1 MKKFFLFAML
11 SIVSALGM
19 NAQTWT
25 GNDVAVG
32 DFYLYNIGA
41 GKWLSSGNSWGT
53 QASLVEAGGF
63 CSTLEISNGQYA
75 IKNTETRTNQKAA
88 GPGYLGT
95 NGFMDGEN
103 AAYFTFAEVTGRQD
117 GVKAYYIQDG
127 TNNLTYSGS
136 GTVVNFGTETG
147 DNAQWVLVTKADRLA
162 AMANASET
170 NPVDATF
177 LLKNAEFGRYK
188 LPAYDAAWTFT
199 FPGGTNKNNAGDNT
213 NFCVESYHVNFDFC
227 QTVSDAPNGYYAVRG
242 QAFYRQD
249 GSNNT
254 DLPYFYVGSAKV
266 NFPVKSGS
274 EGSMSDASNSFKAGS
289 YQTAFSDKYT
299 YTGGGLKV
307 GTHLDNNTALWC
319 IWDNI
324 QIQYYGPID
333 LSAYATE
340 LANAVSAAQ
349 AYQSQLPEAVY
360 APIADAITANNKTY
374 TTEDGYVAAINAIND
389 AVSTNATA
397 EIIAAFS
404 RYNSVKAAAKAIAAN
419 MSTTT
424 ADNAVNAAT
433 TNAAIDDAVAT
444 LRATFLT
451 VLPNVNIPAAGYI
464 DVTAVMVDNAGVHT
478 NTDYWTAEGTPNTSY
493 SWAVCNYGECEFYQQ
508 NFKFYQTLA
517 LTPGTWE
524 FGVTGFHRAGN
535 HNTHFYAGV
544 DKILIPGVE
553 SSVVNSMA
561 AAKTYFDGGNG
572 KVALKFLI
580 ESASDVEIGIDN
592 QDTETDKWT
601 IFRDFTLKYYG
612 APDYSVY
619 VERWNTAKA
628 AADEAK
634 TNYPNVT
641 GEELTALNTAYAN
654 APVSGDKKAQY
665 IEKCEALES
674 ATVAFN
680 AAGPKYNAY
689 VAEKDKAAALGVNV
703 SSYTAATNATDADT
717 KTKAL
722 KVAEYDYVNT
732 NYQYGVE
739 LGTWTSEGPTGVM
752 TGQHWDNTATSE
764 YLEQSGEAWGQNSW
778 SLKYSQNVTLPAGS
792 YIFKVAGRHS
802 NSNNVQLGLEVTL
815 NGNSLGSVNDFP
827 AGDVGRGIDTTGAT
841 NYDDEGTY
849 ANSNNGRGWEWRYV
863 KFTLNAQS
871 TVNIA
876 VNASATA
883 AYQWVGFCNATIQTN
898 NEANVTMMAYYV
910 AKNDA
915 TTALANENVTGSER
929 TNLQSAVNANPGTT
943 KTEIENATQNLIDKT
958 AAFREAEPAYN
969 AYAAVKALCPA
980 TALTY
985 ATTAKKNAV
994 TTITNSNPTSA
1005 QNATDKTTALTT
1017 ALRAY
1022 YESHALAE
1030 GATGVIVNKTNSITN
1045 PAAENGINGWTTTV
1059 GTRNDQPW
1067 TDASNN
1073 STHSYFDANGKPLNA
1088 TMEQTIN
1095 LSAGKYLLTAK
1106 GRASAPVTL
1115 TLEAGGQSV
1124 EMSHVG
1130 ASGNVFNNGWGDSSI
1145 EFTTDGGE
1153 VTIKVTATS
1162 QDGWF
1167 SVSDFRL
1174 IQLQSNAQAG
1184 DVDGNGTRNIDDVE
1198 MLVNYLVG
1206 KNPVG
1211 VANPDTDGD
1220 KKVSLKDVTKLV
1232 NLIK

>member
-1 MKKFFLFAML
+1 MKKFFLSAML
-11 SIVSALGM
+11 CIVSALGM

-25 GNDVAVG
+25 ASEVG
-32 DFYLYNIGA
+32 TGSFMLYNV
-41 GKWLSSGNSWGT
+41 GKGQFLVNGNGWGT
-53 QASLVEAGGF
+53 QASVSANSALTVI
-63 CSTLEISNGQYA
+63 LEEYNGAY
-75 IKNTETRTNQKAA
+75 KLRTNMNGDGKGLERLSDPVIFTDQSA
-88 GPGYLGT
+88 G
-95 NGFMDGEN
+95 
-103 AAYFTFAEVTGRQD
+103 
-117 GVKAYYIQDG
+117 
-127 TNNLTYSGS
+127 
-136 GTVVNFGTETG
+136 
-147 DNAQWVLVTKADRLA
+147 
-162 AMANASET
+162 
-170 NPVDATF
+170 
-177 LLKNAEFGRYK
+177 KNST
-188 LPAYDAAWTFT
+188 WTFT
-199 FPGGTNKNNAGDNT
+199 KVADASNGPVYTIVSKDNHGGGSGSYMTASADNT
-213 NFCVESYHVNFDFC
+213 IVGPADNVTDDYGRWQLVQSWITN
-227 QTVSDAPNGYYAVRG
+227 TTPVSDANGWTTSQTPTFDRSNVCAEYWNKSGASIKQTLTNLPAGAYELIAV
-242 QAFYRQD
+242 AFTRTGMTATLNA
-249 GSNNT
+249 GSNTMSIATASTSEANNRTQANT
-254 DLPYFYVGSAKV
+254 WFNGGHGV
-266 NFPVKSGS
+266 NKLEFTHAGGNL
-274 EGSMSDASNSFKAGS
+274 EIGLTADNS
-289 YQTAFSDKYT
+289 
-299 YTGGGLKV
+299 TGDHWLVWRSFVLLYKGL
-307 GTHLDNNTALWC
+307 
-319 IWDNI
+319 
-324 QIQYYGPID
+324 D
-333 LSAYATE
+333 LSELKAALQAQIDAVPSLENTTTTATYNAAKNYADGIDMDALTTAEAISTASTE
-340 LANAVSAAQ
+340 LAALVDAAKALQ
-349 AYQSQLPEAVY
+349 PNYARYQTV
-360 APIADAITANNKTY
+360 KT
-374 TTEDGYVAAINAIND
+374 
-389 AVSTNATA
+389 
-397 EIIAAFS
+397 
-404 RYNSVKAAAKAIAAN
+404 AAKAISDN
-419 MSTTT
+419 LNTTS
-424 ADNAVNAAT
+424 ADNAVDAAT

-444 LRATFLT
+444 LRTAFLT
-451 VLPNVNIPAAGYI
+451 ALPNVTIPADPGYI

-493 SWAVCNYGECEFYQQ
+493 SWAVCSYGECEFYQQ

-535 HNTHFYAGV
+535 HKTHFYAGV

-722 KVAEYDYVNT
+722 KVAEYNYVNT

-752 TGQHWDNTATSE
+752 TGQHWDNTETSE

-863 KFTLNAQS
+863 KFTLSAQS

-915 TTALANENVTGSER
+915 TTALTNTNVTGSEK
-929 TNLQSAVNANPGTT
+929 TALEEAIAANPGTT
-943 KTEIENATQNLIDKT
+943 TTQIEAATQNLIDKT
-958 AAFREAEPAYN
+958 ATFRAAEPAYN
-969 AYAAVKALCPA
+969 SYAAVKALCPA
-980 TALTY
+980 TALAY

-994 TTITNSNPTSA
+994 AYIVNTDPTSA
-1005 QNATDKTTALTT
+1005 QDAQTKTTSLTT

-1030 GATGVIVNKTNSITN
+1030 GATGVVVNKTNSITN
-1045 PAAENGINGWTTTV
+1045 PSAENGINGWTTTV

-1073 STHSYFDANGKPLNA
+1073 STHSYFDGNGKPLNA
-1088 TMEQTIN
+1088 SMEQNIT

-1115 TLEAGGQSV
+1115 TLEAGDQSV

-1130 ASGNVFNNGWGDSSI
+1130 NQGNVFSNGWGDASV
-1145 EFTTDGGE
+1145 EFTTAGGE

-1162 QDGWF
+1162 EDGWF

-1184 DVDGNGTRNIDDVE
+1184 DVDGNGTRDINDVE
-1198 MLVNYLVG
+1198 MLVNYLLG